1 MLPTLLFAVSV
12 APVLELI
19 LPATEVMLLAVTAM
33 LPPDEVKAKLPEG
46 VTVVPLKVIFPTVVT
61 VARARSLAEA
71 RTRSLV
77 PTTLPLTVRLPVDVV
92 ILLLPTEAA
101 EKVKAPLFSTLTAA
115 AFVPVSVLTTVFSG
129 EVELP
134 IVTPPVSCS
143 VVAVMSAV
151 PPPVV
156 KVPFELITIAP
167 LVPLLLK
174 PAEPSVMSLPL
185 IVKVSV
191 PVRVN
196 VRPVTVELPSV
207 SVGLVPLNVIVP
219 D

>member
-1 MLPTLLFAVSV
+1 MPLAFTVPKSFVALLSVILPTATKFAV
-12 APVLELI
+12 
-19 LPATEVMLLAVTAM
+19 
-33 LPPDEVKAKLPEG
+33 
-46 VTVVPLKVIFPTVVT
+46 
-61 VARARSLAEA
+61 
-71 RTRSLV
+71 
-77 PTTLPLTVRLPVDVV
+77 PLTVRLPVDVV
-92 ILLLPTEAA
+92 MLLLPTEAA

-196 VRPVTVELPSV
+196 VS
-207 SVGLVPLNVIVP
+207 IVNTSSRNTFWTIYVRTTSL
-219 D
+219 